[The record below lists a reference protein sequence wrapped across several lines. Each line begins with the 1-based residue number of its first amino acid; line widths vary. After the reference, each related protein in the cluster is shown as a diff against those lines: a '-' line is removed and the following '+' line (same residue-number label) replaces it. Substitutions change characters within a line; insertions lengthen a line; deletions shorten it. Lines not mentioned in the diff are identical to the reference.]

1 METMT
6 SIDRLMAAI
15 RGEPVDRVPNMPL
28 PKQFCTRQ
36 LGWDYADYNRDY
48 RVLVEAQLRIYE
60 RWPIDCLNV
69 IGFAYREASDCG
81 LPLLWLEDT
90 VPVPQGVLVEQR
102 SDIHR
107 ITWPDPWE
115 GPLMSDR
122 LRAIQSFK
130 ERLPQVG
137 VLGWVEGCFA
147 QALTFRGMQQAMMDL
162 ITAPD
167 LLQEL
172 MDFILPNEIAFAQA
186 QVDAGAD
193 FVGVGESAASLIRP
207 EHFIELVLPR
217 ERELIAAIRDM
228 GVPAKLHICGDI
240 TQLLEALS
248 SVDVEMIDIDWQVDL
263 REARRILGPNVCL
276 CGNFDPVA
284 ILLRSTPEKVREECR
299 RSIREAGTPFILAP
313 GCEVPPDTPAENYA
327 AFCEPY
333 EPYSPPVQ

>member
-1 METMT
+1 MT
-6 SIDRLMAAI
+6 SIDRLMAAM

-28 PKQFCTRQ
+28 IKQFCTRQ
-36 LGWDYADYNRDY
+36 LGWKYVDYNRDPL
-48 RVLVEAQLRIYE
+48 VLVEAQLRMYE
-60 RWPIDCLNV
+60 RWRVDCFNV
-69 IGFAYREASDCG
+69 IGYAYREASDCG

-90 VPVPQGVLVEQR
+90 VPQAEGVLVEQR
-102 SDIHR
+102 SDIDQ
-107 ITWPDPWE
+107 INWPDPWE

-122 LRAIQSFK
+122 LRAIQLFK
-130 ERLPQVG
+130 RRRPQVG

-167 LLQEL
+167 LLREL
-172 MDFILPNEIAFAQA
+172 MEFILPNEIAFAQA

-193 FVGVGESAASLIRP
+193 FIGVGESAASLVRP
-207 EHFIELVLPR
+207 DHFTELISPF
-217 ERELIAAIRDM
+217 ERELITAIQDM

-240 TQLLEALS
+240 TQLLEAMASLGAQI
-248 SVDVEMIDIDWQVDL
+248 IDIDWQVDL
-263 REARRILGPNVCL
+263 RQARRILGADVCL

-299 RSIREAGTPFILAP
+299 RSIREAGMPFVLAP

-333 EPYSPPVQ
+333 SPPAEQVSRV